1 MIDMNMDGA
10 INSNQPMDLVNNLS
24 TSTHHNDVKI
34 WFKAARVQDFPENG
48 GACVRYK
55 DLQVAVFN
63 FSRRNEWYA
72 CQNLCPHKMQM
83 VLSRGMIGSHLGE
96 PKIACPF
103 HKKTF
108 SLKTG
113 ECLNAEECNITVY
126 PVRVENGY
134 VHIGFTACPSP
145 PEISHTII
153 C

>member
-1 MIDMNMDGA
+1 MDGV
-10 INSNQPMDLVNNLS
+10 INSNLAKPLPTMDLINNFS
-24 TSTHHNDVKI
+24 TQYNNIKV

-48 GACVRYK
+48 GACVKYK

-72 CQNLCPHKMQM
+72 CQNMCPHKMQM
-83 VLSRGMIGSHLGE
+83 VLSRGMIGSLQGE
-96 PKIACPF
+96 PKVACPF

-126 PVRVENGY
+126 PVRIENGY
-134 VHIGFTACPSP
+134 VHIGFTA
-145 PEISHTII
+145 
-153 C
+153 

>member
-1 MIDMNMDGA
+1 MDQR
-10 INSNQPMDLVNNLS
+10 ISNSNHATHLPAMNLINRVS
-24 TSTHHNDVKI
+24 TEHNDIKV

-48 GACVRYK
+48 GACVKYK

-72 CQNLCPHKMQM
+72 CQNMCPHKMQM
-83 VLSRGMIGSHLGE
+83 VLSRGMIGSQQGE

-113 ECLNAEECNITVY
+113 DCLNAEECSITVY
-126 PVRVENGY
+126 PVRIENGY
-134 VHIGFTACPSP
+134 VHIGFTA
-145 PEISHTII
+145 
-153 C
+153 

>member
-1 MIDMNMDGA
+1 MMDGI
-10 INSNQPMDLVNNLS
+10 INSNLAKHLPTMDLVNNRS
-24 TSTHHNDVKI
+24 TQHNNINV

-48 GACVRYK
+48 GACVKYK

-72 CQNLCPHKMQM
+72 CQNMCPHKMQM
-83 VLSRGMIGSHLGE
+83 VLSRGLIGSQQGE

-126 PVRVENGY
+126 PIRIENGY
-134 VHIGFTACPSP
+134 VHIGFKA
-145 PEISHTII
+145 
-153 C
+153 